1 MSIIYHPKLATELKR
16 YGIDIPLCDDRSE
29 KVFARLKEDFPV
41 LSPLNLEFLPKVER
55 RDLEL
60 AHIPEFLDDW
70 FDDEKF
76 PEQMLLAYDC
86 KDPARYDEAK
96 AKAPIT
102 ELRRSILDQ
111 VAATCLTVEQALD
124 HGFCFY
130 LGGGM
135 HHARSD
141 RGAGFCPLSDIVISI
156 RKAQVERR
164 IENVLILDVDAH
176 MGDGT
181 AEITYGDSSITTVS
195 LHMAEGWPIN
205 SELTITPSD
214 HDLPFKRGQEDEYL
228 PRLQNELYKLE
239 EKKWDL
245 IFVVDGADPYELDAL
260 KSSEGLMLSKEQLL
274 ARDMLIYKWAK
285 DCGLP
290 QAWVMAG
297 GYGEEAA
304 TIYSQFL
311 LKILHLMG

>member
-29 KVFARLKEDFPV
+29 KVFNRLKDDFPI
-41 LSPLNLEFLPKVER
+41 LKPFDLELLPKIGR
-55 RDLEL
+55 HDLQL

-70 FDDEKF
+70 FNDEKF
-76 PEQMLLAYDC
+76 PEQMLMAYDC
-86 KDPARYDEAK
+86 KDPARYNPDK
-96 AKAPIT
+96 AQAPIT
-102 ELRRSILDQ
+102 GLRESILNQ
-111 VAATCLTVEQALD
+111 VAATCFAVDQALD

-135 HHARSD
+135 HHARSNT
-141 RGAGFCPLSDIVISI
+141 GAGFCPLSDIVTAI
-156 RKAQVERR
+156 RRAQVQRQV
-164 IENVLILDVDAH
+164 ENVLVLDVDAH

-181 AEITYGDSSITTVS
+181 AEITYGDPSITTVS
-195 LHMAEGWPIN
+195 LHMADGWPIN
-205 SELTITPSD
+205 SELTITVSD
-214 HDLPFKRGQEDEYL
+214 RDLSFKRGEESQYL
-228 PRLQNELYKLE
+228 PRLQNELFILE
-239 EKKWDL
+239 EKSWDL
-245 IFVVDGADPYELDAL
+245 VFVVDGADPYEKDEL
-260 KSSEGLMLSKEQLL
+260 KSSEGLKLTKEQLL

-285 DCGLP
+285 ERGLP

-311 LKILHLMG
+311 LKVLHLMG